1 MTRIAIQFLRNLLIR
16 NSAPYCCSAGDKK
29 SLLSCFVLAWTDLDR
44 SDKFVKHGKEMIN
57 LLVGSPYWMSTAALH
72 DLTVASYSPICASVA
87 FVLVENSGRLN

>member
-1 MTRIAIQFLRNLLIR
+1 M
-16 NSAPYCCSAGDKK
+16 
-29 SLLSCFVLAWTDLDR
+29 
-44 SDKFVKHGKEMIN
+44 KHGKEMIN